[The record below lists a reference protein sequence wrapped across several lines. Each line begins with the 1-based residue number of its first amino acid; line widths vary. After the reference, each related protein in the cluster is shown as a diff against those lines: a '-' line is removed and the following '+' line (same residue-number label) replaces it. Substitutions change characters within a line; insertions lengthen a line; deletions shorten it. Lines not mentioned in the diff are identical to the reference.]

1 MKRKID
7 KIEKARLGRQDWED
21 KIGKTRLGRQ
31 DWEDKIE
38 EHLHQS
44 YQSSSIYINPINL
57 HQSTSILSIFFNL
70 HQSYQ
75 SSSIYINPFNLIQSE
90 YQ

>member
-31 DWEDKIE
+31 DWEDKIGKTR
-38 EHLHQS
+38 LKN
-44 YQSSSIYINPINL
+44 IFINPINL
-57 HQSTSILSIFFNL
+57 LQSTSILSIFFNL
-70 HQSYQ
+70 HQSFQ
-75 SSSIYINPFNLIQSE
+75 SHSI
-90 YQ
+90 

>member
-31 DWEDKIE
+31 D
-38 EHLHQS
+38 
-44 YQSSSIYINPINL
+44 
-57 HQSTSILSIFFNL
+57 
-70 HQSYQ
+70 
-75 SSSIYINPFNLIQSE
+75 
-90 YQ
+90 